1 MVKEIRKSTCLCLL
15 FLCVFSVA
23 CGSSNNAESTQPD
36 PGLNADESA
45 AELEKAEK

>member
-1 MVKEIRKSTCLCLL
+1 MIKEIRKLSCLFFL
-15 FLCVFSVA
+15 FLCVLSVA
-23 CGSSNNAESTQPD
+23 CGSSNHAESTQPD